1 MPLERFINNLKKVH
15 LVKGSEYD
23 MKVIN
28 TGLND
33 FFGTLGSQR
42 QGVTQ
47 KDLLLFLKVFGP
59 LERCLLRILNV
70 YRESYVYYFPAKIY
84 MC

>member
-1 MPLERFINNLKKVH
+1 VVPLEKFVATLTKTHPPR
-15 LVKGSEYD
+15 GSDSELR
-23 MKVIN
+23 VIQ

-59 LERCLLRILNV
+59 LERCQQRVMNV
-70 YRESYVYYFPAKIY
+70 YREP
-84 MC
+84 